1 MGPAEQDEGGSLHVY
16 QYLFL
21 RHGHLLGRSM
31 DHHQG
36 GGGEGQRGAF
46 TYRPRSVNSLLILLS
61 AMACGD
67 CVCKVE
73 SNDERCL
80 RGGCVGV
87 WCVWYAE
94 RGCKMSVVDEKDEIG
109 ARHLELGLACRRRR
123 CCNTTKSCSVS
134 LRESFSHFH

>member
-16 QYLFL
+16 QCMFL
-21 RHGHLLGRSM
+21 RHEHLLGGSI

-36 GGGEGQRGAF
+36 GGGEGQRGAI

-61 AMACGD
+61 AMAYDG

-73 SNDERCL
+73 SNDKRCL

-87 WCVWYAE
+87 WCVV
-94 RGCKMSVVDEKDEIG
+94 CG
-109 ARHLELGLACRRRR
+109 ARMQDVGRRR
-123 CCNTTKSCSVS
+123 KG
-134 LRESFSHFH
+134 